1 MKFGDAF
8 IHFVQFH
15 NASVVH
21 SLPHDVYLDQNFLAA
36 RLAPTTFLEHF
47 RGKLL
52 TRLLTSAAL
61 HNRIL
66 APAKSKPTQ
75 RKVSPFSCKLAILAL
90 TVRAPIPLHSNL
102 PEVPFEL
109 FSPRPR

>member
-47 RGKLL
+47 SGKLF

-66 APAKSKPTQ
+66 APAKVNP
-75 RKVSPFSCKLAILAL
+75 
-90 TVRAPIPLHSNL
+90 HS
-102 PEVPFEL
+102 EEKSHL
-109 FSPRPR
+109 FLVN